1 MFSFTDDER
10 TFLIEMR
17 ALSTDTNGDEILVG
31 LTLEETAFYMNHSRK
46 L

>member
-31 LTLEETAFYMNHSRK
+31 LTLTAFYMNHSRK